1 MAEQL
6 NSTDRCNRGRMV
18 MCDLKVFTP
27 ELMEKEEASG
37 ALGLGSRT
45 QTYCC

>member
-1 MAEQL
+1 
-6 NSTDRCNRGRMV
+6 

-37 ALGLGSRT
+37 ALGLDSRT